1 MVTHIHPARPWF
13 TCRNRPVFNG
23 SSYPVL
29 CPESNQ
35 DHPSAQSPF
44 ARPRCY
50 LGRHGLSDRVSG
62 RYPTFI
68 AHTDSCARPIRS
80 HRLRSSLFRWVFAA
94 CRHSLRRIGPSRR
107 YLCESFSGCLDPYPG
122 GSSGAFTRFFPED
135 IGLYQPES
143 GSALNKSPYCNFCTE
158 GYFGAAVIL
167 LCSGLQICSPPRLHL
182 PQSSYRTS
190 GQPWLLLPRISRFVT
205 SPSSGYASRPNRAI
219 DGVGTFTP
227 LDSQPCRLLPQA
239 TPVCTCPARRSRW
252 CPRRSP

>member
-158 GYFGAAVIL
+158 GHFGAAVIL
-167 LCSGLQICSPPRLHL
+167 LCSGLQIRSPPWLHR
-182 PQSSYRTS
+182 PQNSFRTP
-190 GQPWLLLPRISRFVT
+190 GQPWLAQLTLLRLGTWVPARTFHG
-205 SPSSGYASRPNRAI
+205 SGVRCSITAHPPAWEEA
-219 DGVGTFTP
+219 P
-227 LDSQPCRLLPQA
+227 LDLDLDCEPIAHPEPEIVFDQRVQ
-239 TPVCTCPARRSRW
+239 W
-252 CPRRSP
+252 